1 MKNETTYKTH
11 AVTYSDIVRFYPNDD
26 DAFSF
31 AASHVL
37 PDGTVPTVTHRYFRL
52 DGKIAEPSKAVI
64 ASYEDIEAHVEKE
77 DYKTAI
83 GNFH

>member
-11 AVTYSDIVRFYPNDD
+11 AVTYSEIVRFYPNDWE
-26 DAFSF
+26 AFTF

-37 PDGTVPTVTHRYFRL
+37 PGGTVPTVTHRYFRL
-52 DGKIAEPSKAVI
+52 DGGIIEPSKAII
-64 ASYEDIEAHVEKE
+64 ASYDDIEAHVNTE
-77 DYKTAI
+77 DYKSAI